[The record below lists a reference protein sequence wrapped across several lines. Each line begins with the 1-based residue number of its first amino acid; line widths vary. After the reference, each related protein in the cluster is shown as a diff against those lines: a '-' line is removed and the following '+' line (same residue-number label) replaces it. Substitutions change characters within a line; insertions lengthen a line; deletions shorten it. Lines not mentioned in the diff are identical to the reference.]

1 MASQKTGL
9 MTSQKTG
16 QAHGHPSYLYRL
28 LPLYRV
34 GDGEA
39 ATGGVP
45 GDGEGATDATAQ
57 NLGVF
62 WLERIASVSR
72 PQAIFKAE
80 SEWTAMQ
87 CCVSARPRNAVL
99 PSVSW
104 RHCSVPPTLYRP

>member
-1 MASQKTGL
+1 MESQKTGL

-16 QAHGHPSYLYRL
+16 QAHGHPWYLYRL
-28 LPLYRV
+28 LPLNRV

-39 ATGGVP
+39 ATGGVAR
-45 GDGEGATDATAQ
+45 DSEGATDATAQ
-57 NLGVF
+57 TLGVF
-62 WLERIASVSR
+62 WLERIASAS
-72 PQAIFKAE
+72 QAIFKAE

-87 CCVSARPRNAVL
+87 CRVSARPRNAVL